1 MRKTALVCL
10 LAAGVLWFPA
20 PHGAAAEPATLVVD
34 RDGVQCPNAEFTS
47 IQAAV
52 DAAPPGALI
61 RICPD
66 LYTETVVIDKPLALQ
81 ADPDA
86 VEAIDCFEPT
96 LGALPADQQ
105 AIVDPAGDDFSIAF
119 KLEADN
125 VDLAG
130 FVVQGAT
137 VGIDAS
143 DRFSGYRIHHNLIR
157 VNTLFGVDFG
167 SAGTRESRVDH
178 NCLRDNGWAVASEL
192 DDDSLWKP
200 IGGGPERDESNARDL
215 INARI
220 DHNSTFRHVSY
231 GGGALQITGPGRRIR
246 VTIEHNLLRE
256 DLGGI
261 LFQNSIDSA
270 ITGNDVIDSRGNSI
284 VIGGGTDGLV
294 VQSNRVRNAGLLGI
308 RFIDRGF
315 LDFFPIPSRGV
326 VITRNEVTGSGF
338 GIHASAGALADSLI
352 SENTSSGNRRTGI
365 LLFANSTANQIL
377 NNTTIGNRE
386 AGISVN
392 SGTTSP
398 STASSGNV
406 LRGNTII
413 GNGMSGIFLGS
424 GFTGNEVS
432 YNLANDNGRNGIFA
446 SLGATGNRFEHNSM
460 HGNGSVDPAVWF
472 DARDDNW
479 PLNVWTGNECE
490 RDFPAGMICGVG

>member
-1 MRKTALVCL
+1 MERAMRKTALVFP

-105 AIVDPAGDDFSIAF
+105 AI
-119 KLEADN
+119 